1 LTPRLLSQGNLGVTT
16 ALQNTKGAIAYI
28 AVAYLYRYATG
39 QQVAA

>member
-1 LTPRLLSQGNLGVTT
+1 VFVTE
-16 ALQNTKGAIAYI
+16 AIAYI